1 MTQPRSNSRRFVSA
15 AWSLLTFQLI
25 ASAGAVAVTGYAAF
39 HVRDLV
45 SGAQQMN
52 GPVEAAVPA
61 PEATAEAP
69 SEAPATATP
78 APEAAATAPAVIEV
92 PADPASPAPAPAVP
106 INEGTGTLRLNGD
119 DRGGIVATL
128 SDPDGIAER
137 RQIQWFRNGVHVR
150 NADGSLSYPIRDPDM
165 GAAITA
171 RMDYIDGHGFRESV
185 MSAPYQVGN
194 ATP

>member
-69 SEAPATATP
+69 AAATP

-119 DRGGIVATL
+119 DRGGIIATL
-128 SDPDGIAER
+128 TDPDGLGTR
-137 RQIQWFRNGVHVR
+137 PQIYWFRNGVHVPAAN
-150 NADGSLSYPIRDPDM
+150 NATTYAIRYEDSQ
-165 GAAITA
+165 ASITA
-171 RMDYIDGHGFRESV
+171 RADYVDGHGFRESV
-185 MSAPYQVGN
+185 MSAPYQVG
-194 ATP
+194 AIIQ